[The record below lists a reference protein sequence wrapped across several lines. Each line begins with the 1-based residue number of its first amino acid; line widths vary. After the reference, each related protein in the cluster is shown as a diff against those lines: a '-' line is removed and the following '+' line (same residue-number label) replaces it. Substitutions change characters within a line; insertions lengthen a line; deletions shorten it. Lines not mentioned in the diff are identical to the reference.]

1 MRSRSCEKER
11 NSAASGSS
19 GALLTPCFE
28 RHYRMD
34 EAVRTCEYRLQRRN
48 LVRIDIGL
56 RPPAG
61 RRGFCIPPRLAGV
74 GAEAVEL
81 GLGPGLSIDV
91 AAADR
96 LEINPVLRHPWIRFA
111 GIVPTVLWAGEL
123 RDPLGGRERSDCVS
137 LYADRRCPE
146 GIMPGGCRG
155 GKPKESNERLAPGLA
170 RAHRTAKATVSGFAA
185 PQTPERRLESRSRPV
200 RAQPELARECIYLMP
215 AFEEQGAQRRV
226 SLHSSN

>member
-19 GALLTPCFE
+19 GALLSPASSDITAWMKRCE
-28 RHYRMD
+28 L
-34 EAVRTCEYRLQRRN
+34 ASIACSVRT
-48 LVRIDIGL
+48 VRIGIGL
-56 RPPAG
+56 RPQAG
-61 RRGFCIPPRLAGV
+61 RRGFCFPPRRAGV
-74 GAEAVEL
+74 GAEAGEL

-96 LEINPVLRHPWIRFA
+96 LEINPVLRHPWIRLA

-123 RDPLGGRERSDCVS
+123 RDPLGGHERSDCVS

-155 GKPKESNERLAPGLA
+155 GKAKESNERLAPGLA

-185 PQTPERRLESRSRPV
+185 PQTQSAGCSRVPGQFERSRSW
-200 RAQPELARECIYLMP
+200 PESA
-215 AFEEQGAQRRV
+215 
-226 SLHSSN
+226 ST